1 MGDFDYDAY
10 EKFAL
15 ENLKDVWGGFGYD
28 LASGSGE
35 MAIRLKRNGFK
46 VVGGDVSPE
55 MLEKA
60 TEKARK
66 ARLDVPF
73 VFSDLNDLHLEKK
86 CDFVTAVC
94 DGFNYVKGKNLAA
107 AFNEIYSALND
118 GGIFIF
124 DVSSANKLENVLGNN
139 LFYEDDEN
147 LTYLWQN
154 TKKGE
159 KIKMDLTFFERD
171 GDVYRRFDESE
182 SQYIHKT
189 KDVESAL
196 TAAGFSYRFFNEKFK
211 KYPARMKVAEKMI
224 ELGLSLNNDGK
235 IYCGNLKISDKALA
249 IAADVDRRAIKST
262 IEIIQNDED
271 LFNIFSNVLPAG
283 TLLKNIAK
291 NLNLGVIEI
300 EVGSQNEGILAAIT
314 KIISKKGINIRQAYA
329 EDNELEENPIL
340 TVITENPI
348 DNDLISEFLK
358 IKGVNRVS
366 IY

>member
-1 MGDFDYDAY
+1 MMI
-10 EKFAL
+10 KM
-15 ENLKDVWGGFGYD
+15 W
-28 LASGSGE
+28 
-35 MAIRLKRNGFK
+35 
-46 VVGGDVSPE
+46 
-55 MLEKA
+55 
-60 TEKARK
+60 
-66 ARLDVPF
+66 
-73 VFSDLNDLHLEKK
+73 
-86 CDFVTAVC
+86 
-94 DGFNYVKGKNLAA
+94 
-107 AFNEIYSALND
+107 
-118 GGIFIF
+118 
-124 DVSSANKLENVLGNN
+124 
-139 LFYEDDEN
+139 
-147 LTYLWQN
+147 
-154 TKKGE
+154 E
-159 KIKMDLTFFERD
+159 KI
-171 GDVYRRFDESE
+171 
-182 SQYIHKT
+182 
-189 KDVESAL
+189 
-196 TAAGFSYRFFNEKFK
+196 NEKFK

-271 LFNIFSNVLPAG
+271 LFNIFSNV
-283 TLLKNIAK
+283 LKNIAK